1 LLRFDF
7 NHTSIL
13 FFFWYAQ
20 HLLFTTGVECL
31 LELLFVVLNVNHCWH
46 NCNVFCSQQASSG
59 GPGAPGGCGHG
70 PSLGEQIHVKV
81 PNNKV
86 WSLVFLQ
93 FDACSLDAAL

>member
-1 LLRFDF
+1 LISTTQVF
-7 NHTSIL
+7 SS
-13 FFFWYAQ
+13 FFGYAQ
-20 HLLFTTGVECL
+20 HLLFATGFESL

-46 NCNVFCSQQASSG
+46 NCNVFCSQQASSA

-70 PSLGEQIHVKV
+70 PSLGEQIYVKV

-93 FDACSLDAAL
+93 FYACSLDAAL